1 MSNEATLYSRATLKK
16 LGVDWRVRLAKEVFL
31 VKFIRLVYKH
41 NVPTL
46 FKLHGLQVSYVTNT
60 FCFGSYFITLKLHDF
75 SL

>member
-46 FKLHGLQVSYVTNT
+46 FKLHG
-60 FCFGSYFITLKLHDF
+60 
-75 SL
+75 